1 MKKNKL
7 LSIILCLILL
17 AQSAAVPVCAVGNL
31 ETVPPQ
37 TEASGQTGDD
47 SDPFAGLE
55 ALTEV
60 PYGSR
65 CILEGCR
72 TIEALRPLGG
82 SGRLVETSQA
92 VMIYEVNT
100 DTMVYA
106 YNPDLKLA
114 PGTLAKVMAALVVL
128 EHCDLSEVVTCSEG
142 IQSKIPYG
150 SLNKKLKSGEELTV
164 EDLLHCL
171 LLESANDA
179 VVALAEHVAGTT
191 GNFRAMMNTK
201 ALELGCT
208 STEFG
213 NISGLDNAVSYTTAR
228 DMVRIVTAASKN
240 EAFMK
245 IFGASEYTVPATNMS
260 EERKLQTVN
269 YLLQNPNITKFYD
282 DRVTGC
288 YASYIE
294 SLGASLVCTA
304 EKNGLKYVCV
314 LLNATRT
321 YHEDGWPVDSY
332 GNFDEMVELLEY
344 AFNNYKVAQVIY
356 EGQALQQFS
365 VANGECDVV
374 GAPHVSIA
382 SVLPNEAYMKH
393 LQLVVDTGG
402 TLNAPIEQDQK
413 ISTLAVKY
421 RDVCLMEAELYAMN
435 DVKVK
440 ENAAKIQGLVVD
452 PEADSGSFLS
462 VIGIVCVVILGGFGV
477 YLLVNN
483 IRRAQVRRQRRRRRA
498 DRRRSF

>member
-1 MKKNKL
+1 MKKIKF
-7 LSIILCLILL
+7 LSILL
-17 AQSAAVPVCAVGNL
+17 TLAMVFHLAAMPAGATGNL
-31 ETVPPQ
+31 ETVPSQNPGEDQ
-37 TEASGQTGDD
+37 TAETPDLQ
-47 SDPFAGLE
+47 

-82 SGRLVETSQA
+82 SNRLVETSQA
-92 VMIYEVNT
+92 VMIYEANT

-106 YNPDLKLA
+106 YNPDAKLA
-114 PGTLAKVMAALVVL
+114 PGTLSKVMAALVVL
-128 EHCDLSEVVTCSEG
+128 ENCELQEVVTCSEG

-150 SLNKKLKSGEELTV
+150 SLNVKLKSGEQLTV

-171 LLESANDA
+171 LLQSANDA

-191 GNFRAMMNTK
+191 ERFRGMMNQK
-201 ALELGCT
+201 ALALGCT

-228 DMVRIVTAASKN
+228 DMAKIVSAASKV
-240 EAFMK
+240 EEFMA
-245 IFGASEYTVPATNMS
+245 IFGASEYTVPATEMS
-260 EERKLQTVN
+260 EAREFDTVN

-304 EKNGLKYVCV
+304 EKNGMKFVCV

-332 GNFDEMVELLEY
+332 GNFDEMVDLLEY
-344 AFNNYKVAQVIY
+344 AFNNYKVVQVIY

-374 GAPHVSIA
+374 GAPHVNLST
-382 SVLPNEAYMKH
+382 VLPNEAYMKH

-402 TLNAPIEQDQK
+402 TLNAPIAYDQK
-413 ISTLAVKY
+413 ISTVALKY
-421 RDVCLMEAELYAMN
+421 RDVCLLETELYAMN
-435 DVKVK
+435 SVKTK
-440 ENAAKIQGLVVD
+440 ESAAKIQGLVTV
-452 PEADSGSFLS
+452 EQSDSGNALS
-462 VIGIVCVVILGGFGV
+462 VIGTVCVVILGGFGV
-477 YLLVNN
+477 YLVINN

-498 DRRRSF
+498 DRRRSY

>member
-1 MKKNKL
+1 MKKINFL
-7 LSIILCLILL
+7 SMLLCFAMALQMLSIP
-17 AQSAAVPVCAVGNL
+17 AFATSNL
-31 ETVPPQ
+31 ETVPP
-37 TEASGQTGDD
+37 TSSGITSMEDIPDLQ
-47 SDPFAGLE
+47 

-60 PYGSR
+60 PFGSR

-92 VMIYEVNT
+92 IMIYELNT

-114 PGTLAKVMAALVVL
+114 PGTLSKVMAALVVL
-128 EHCDLSEVVTCSEG
+128 ENAQLKEEVTCSEG

-150 SLNKKLKSGEELTV
+150 SLNKKLKSGEKLTV

-191 GNFRAMMNTK
+191 ERFRGMMNQK
-201 ALELGCT
+201 AMELGCT

-228 DMVRIVTAASKN
+228 DMTKIVSAASKN
-240 EAFMK
+240 KQFMA
-245 IFGASEYTVPATNMS
+245 IFGASEYIVPATNMS

-282 DRVTGC
+282 ERVTGC
-288 YASYIE
+288 YASYID

-304 EKNGLKYVCV
+304 EKNGMKFVCV

-321 YHEDGWPVDSY
+321 YHEAGWPVDSY
-332 GNFDEMVELLEY
+332 GNFDEMVELLKY
-344 AFNNYKVAQVIY
+344 AFDNYKVAQVIF
-356 EGQALQQFS
+356 EGQAMQQFT

-374 GAPHVSIA
+374 GAPHVSIS
-382 SVLPNEAYMKH
+382 SVLPKEAYMKH

-402 TLNAPIEQDQK
+402 TLNAPIASDQK
-413 ISTLAVKY
+413 ISTVAVKY
-421 RDVCLMEAELYAMN
+421 RDVCLLEAELYAMN
-435 DVKVK
+435 SVQTKDS
-440 ENAAKIQGLVVD
+440 AAKIQGLVTVQ
-452 PEADSGSFLS
+452 ETSAGGFKS
-462 VIGIVCVVILGGFGV
+462 VLGTVCVVILGGFGV
-477 YLLVNN
+477 YLAINN
-483 IRRAQVRRQRRRRRA
+483 IRRAQIRKQRRRRRA
-498 DRRRSF
+498 DRRRSY

>member
-1 MKKNKL
+1 MKKIKL
-7 LSIILCLILL
+7 ISFALCLAVALQLL
-17 AQSAAVPVCAVGNL
+17 AVPAFATGNL
-31 ETVPPQ
+31 ETVPVLPD
-37 TEASGQTGDD
+37 SGALQESMPD
-47 SDPFAGLE
+47 LQ

-60 PYGSR
+60 PYGSK

-100 DTMVYA
+100 NTMVYS
-106 YNPDLKLA
+106 YNPDAKLA
-114 PGTLAKVMAALVVL
+114 PGTLTKVMAALVVL
-128 EHCDLSEVVTCSEG
+128 ENAELNEIVTCSEG
-142 IQSKIPYG
+142 IQSKIPFG
-150 SLNKKLKSGEELTV
+150 SLNKKLKSGEQLTV

-179 VVALAEHVAGTT
+179 VVALAEHVGGTT
-191 GNFRAMMNTK
+191 DRFRGMMNQK
-201 ALELGCT
+201 ALALGCT

-213 NISGLDNAVSYTTAR
+213 NISGLDNAVSFTTAR
-228 DMVRIVTAASKN
+228 DMAKIVIAASEN
-240 EAFMK
+240 EEFMG
-245 IFGASEYTVPATNMS
+245 IFGASEYTVPATEMS
-260 EERKLQTVN
+260 AERKLQTVN

-304 EKNGLKYVCV
+304 EKNGMKFVCV

-321 YHEDGWPVDSY
+321 FHEDGWPVDSY
-332 GNFDEMVELLEY
+332 GNFDEMVDLLEY
-344 AFNNYKVAQVIY
+344 AFNNYKVAQVVY

-374 GAPHVSIA
+374 GAPHVNLS

-402 TLNAPIEQDQK
+402 TLNAPISHDQK
-413 ISTLAVKY
+413 ISTVAIKY
-421 RDVCLMEAELYAMN
+421 RDVCILEAELYALN
-435 DVKVK
+435 SVKTK
-440 ENAAKIQGLVVD
+440 ENAAKIQGLITT
-452 PEADSGSFLS
+452 EQAESGNILGI
-462 VIGIVCVVILGGFGV
+462 IGTVCVVILGGFGV
-477 YLLVNN
+477 YLAVNN
-483 IRRAQVRRQRRRRRA
+483 IRRAQIRKQRRRRRA
-498 DRRRSF
+498 DRRRSY